1 MHFFFNF
8 SEDIPEEFYSSENH
22 QPHVECSVCGND
34 FGDRHYFIEKAFQKT
49 HDKSEFQLTF
59 EYAICERCKTDM
71 MQSISKES
79 MQHIK
84 EFAMKMGGMP
94 RLESSEDKEIDT
106 NHLLNHCI
114 ASGKPIDELDEYH
127 LVGIFKEGKMVQ
139 LPMLYGESFIE
150 EYSELLSEETKGFFD
165 DFFNN
170 ITVLPPTLAKLL
182 EDDKPTKRPV
192 LI

>member
-22 QPHVECSVCGND
+22 QPHTECSVCGNG
-34 FGDRHYFIEKAFQKT
+34 FGNGHYFIEKAFQRT
-49 HDKSEFQLTF
+49 HDKTEFQLSF

-79 MQHIK
+79 MQK
-84 EFAMKMGGMP
+84 MQEFAMNMGGMP
-94 RLESSEDKEIDT
+94 RLENSEDVEIDM
-106 NHLLNHCI
+106 NYMLNHCI
-114 ASGKPIDELDEYH
+114 ATGKSLDSLDEYH
-127 LVGIFKEGKMVQ
+127 LVGIMRGDKLVQ
-139 LPMLYGESFIE
+139 LPIVYGERFIE

-170 ITVLPPTLAKLL
+170 ITVLPPTLAKIL
-182 EDDKPTKRPV
+182 EDEKPRRPV